1 MKLKSVFDIIAHWA
15 IDLLKKKVRELA
27 TATSFCKD
35 ASEAKDALLDHARPL
50 TALIGM
56 LTSQCHIGRSCALES
71 LATSLRSIS
80 CPCCSLS
87 P

>member
-27 TATSFCKD
+27 HATSSCKD
-35 ASEAKDALLDHARPL
+35 ANEAKDALLDHARPL

-56 LTSQCHIGRSCALES
+56 LTSQCHIGRPYIFVRFAVFL
-71 LATSLRSIS
+71 
-80 CPCCSLS
+80 
-87 P
+87 